1 MPGGDDGEEEVIV
14 VQTLEDK
21 VFDRFAGKLRE
32 LMKKQL
38 LDAKALSAPAFFA
51 LAAFH
56 CPSEFVAAFTA
67 EQLALASRC
76 DAWFAFGDAGLAMV
90 PSVGTAEKTKAA
102 HALECVSMFGEF
114 VGELEPRWEG
124 FDNLPD
130 PFAGLSWKGGGDAG
144 AGVSR
149 AADLLDSAAEAAE
162 RAKGK
167 RAAGV
172 NASTINNPKTRAA
185 AQEAMDDPFSGA
197 AGTDRGTCPCSLFV
211 VVPSRRVGSTRYF
224 CRMDRPVLAA
234 LLWF

>member
-1 MPGGDDGEEEVIV
+1 MPGEDDEDEEVIV
-14 VQTLEDK
+14 VQPMEDK
-21 VFDRFAGKLRE
+21 VWDRVAWKLRE
-32 LMKKQL
+32 LVKKQL
-38 LDAKALSAPAFFA
+38 TEVKSAPAFFA

-124 FDNLPD
+124 FEYFPD
-130 PFAGLSWKGGGDAG
+130 LFASGSGLSWKGGGDAG

-149 AADLLDSAAEAAE
+149 AADLLDSAAEAHE

-167 RAAGV
+167 RPAGV

-197 AGTDRGTCPCSLFV
+197 TGADRGTCPC
-211 VVPSRRVGSTRYF
+211 
-224 CRMDRPVLAA
+224 
-234 LLWF
+234 

>member
-90 PSVGTAEKTKAA
+90 PSVGTAAAAKAA
-102 HALECVSMFGEF
+102 HAQECIGMFGDF
-114 VGELEPRWEG
+114 VGELEPRYTRER
-124 FDNLPD
+124 FENMERDER
-130 PFAGLSWKGGGDAG
+130 SWKGGGDAG
-144 AGVSR
+144 AGSR
-149 AADLLDSAAEAAE
+149 AADLLESAIAAAEL
-162 RAKGK
+162 AKGK
-167 RAAGV
+167 RPAGM
-172 NASTINNPKTRAA
+172 NAGTINNPKTRLAA
-185 AQEAMDDPFSGA
+185 LEAMDDPFSGA
-197 AGTDRGTCPCSLFV
+197 PGADRGTCPC
-211 VVPSRRVGSTRYF
+211 
-224 CRMDRPVLAA
+224 
-234 LLWF
+234 